1 MNFSL
6 CVHVY
11 NFQVQKIL
19 KVRRQTSV
27 SHGKFTNFI
36 KHSQIKKN
44 SSLVQSHR
52 IENQIN
58 TVKSVWVILSL
69 DTKHSQWQYEKI
81 IVQPKV
87 SVIWTM
93 KYFYF
98 NLNIIFL
105 SLFWEF
111 YALMQFFFIYSHRY
125 SPGLLQVICIPQSS
139 CLFFFNNLLSPIC
152 AAHSWML
159 SHSMGCDGPIRV
171 HTLQRDS
178 SLSQKHYLSVA
189 IQQGVGACELLPLP
203 RWNVGQTDL
212 LRVFL
217 HIACLKIISVGS
229 MLECLPTVHKALG
242 SFPKASKIKKY
253 YYGS

>member
-27 SHGKFTNFI
+27 SHGKFANFI

-111 YALMQFFFIYSHRY
+111 YALMQFFLYSHRY

-139 CLFFFNNLLSPIC
+139 CLFFFFNNLLSPIC

-159 SHSMGCDGPIRV
+159 SHSMGCDGPTRV

-217 HIACLKIISVGS
+217 HVACLKIISVGS
-229 MLECLPTVHKALG
+229 MLECLPTMHKALG

>member
-111 YALMQFFFIYSHRY
+111 YALMQFFLYIHTATLLASSRSSA
-125 SPGLLQVICIPQSS
+125 SPKVPA
-139 CLFFFNNLLSPIC
+139 FFFFLTTYWVPFVLPI
-152 AAHSWML
+152 H
-159 SHSMGCDGPIRV
+159 GCW
-171 HTLQRDS
+171 
-178 SLSQKHYLSVA
+178 A
-189 IQQGVGACELLPLP
+189 IQWGVTDRPESTPFREILPSP
-203 RWNVGQTDL
+203 RS
-212 LRVFL
+212 
-217 HIACLKIISVGS
+217 II
-229 MLECLPTVHKALG
+229 CQ
-242 SFPKASKIKKY
+242 
-253 YYGS
+253 

>member
-1 MNFSL
+1 
-6 CVHVY
+6 
-11 NFQVQKIL
+11 
-19 KVRRQTSV
+19 
-27 SHGKFTNFI
+27 
-36 KHSQIKKN
+36 
-44 SSLVQSHR
+44 
-52 IENQIN
+52 
-58 TVKSVWVILSL
+58 
-69 DTKHSQWQYEKI
+69 
-81 IVQPKV
+81 
-87 SVIWTM
+87 M

-105 SLFWEF
+105 SLFLEF
-111 YALMQFFFIYSHRY
+111 YALMQFFLYSHRY

-139 CLFFFNNLLSPIC
+139 CLFFYNLLSPIC

-159 SHSMGCDGPIRV
+159 SHSMGCDRPTRV

-189 IQQGVGACELLPLP
+189 IQQGVGACERLPLP
-203 RWNVGQTDL
+203 RWNVGQTDF

-217 HIACLKIISVGS
+217 HVACLKIISVGS
-229 MLECLPTVHKALG
+229 MLECLPTMHKTLG

>member
-1 MNFSL
+1 
-6 CVHVY
+6 
-11 NFQVQKIL
+11 
-19 KVRRQTSV
+19 
-27 SHGKFTNFI
+27 
-36 KHSQIKKN
+36 
-44 SSLVQSHR
+44 
-52 IENQIN
+52 
-58 TVKSVWVILSL
+58 
-69 DTKHSQWQYEKI
+69 
-81 IVQPKV
+81 
-87 SVIWTM
+87 M

-105 SLFWEF
+105 SLFLRILCIN
-111 YALMQFFFIYSHRY
+111 AIFFIFTPLLSWPP
-125 SPGLLQVICIPQSS
+125 PGHLHPPKFLPF
-139 CLFFFNNLLSPIC
+139 FFFNNLLSPIC

-159 SHSMGCDGPIRV
+159 SHSMGCDGPTRV

-217 HIACLKIISVGS
+217 HVACLKIISVGS
-229 MLECLPTVHKALG
+229 MLECLPTMHKALG